1 MSFPAPSLLPNPRSP
16 THSGP
21 TASRQPPFRV
31 AAFLPCS
38 VLAGTNWVTVV
49 HHCSSLWASSTKGPC
64 TCCNTGYRCSTCNSE
79 PGKLSI
85 VIFEPAGS
93 KTALSH
99 EPSDR
104 WTLRDNLNPAP
115 SVIVFDLRG
124 SNSET
129 RGPDSQSFA
138 AAAEFEPGMPILSLL
153 NLRVQKYHGIVI
165 IFANHRSLFSPAWP
179 NIIQF
184 HHISKLWNPP

>member
-1 MSFPAPSLLPNPRSP
+1 M
-16 THSGP
+16 
-21 TASRQPPFRV
+21 
-31 AAFLPCS
+31 
-38 VLAGTNWVTVV
+38 
-49 HHCSSLWASSTKGPC
+49 
-64 TCCNTGYRCSTCNSE
+64 CNTCNSE

-93 KTALSH
+93 NTGLSH

-129 RGPDSQSFA
+129 RGPESQSFA
-138 AAAEFEPGMPILSLL
+138 AGVKFEPGMPMLSFF
-153 NLRVQKYHGIVI
+153 NLRVQKYQGIVI
-165 IFANHRSLFSPAWP
+165 FFVNHGSLFSRAWP
-179 NIIQF
+179 NVVQF
-184 HHISKLWNPP
+184 HRISKLWNPS